1 MYDLIVYQVYI
12 NEVEDFIEDYF
23 RYPDNIFRNI
33 DLEEGDELGEVII
46 RTSDYDTSEDLEF
59 ALGSEG
65 FLFDTLG

>member
-23 RYPDNIFRNI
+23 RNPNNIFRYI

-46 RTSDYDTSEDLEF
+46 RTNDYDTSEDLEF
-59 ALGSEG
+59 ALASEG
-65 FLFDTLG
+65 FLFETLG